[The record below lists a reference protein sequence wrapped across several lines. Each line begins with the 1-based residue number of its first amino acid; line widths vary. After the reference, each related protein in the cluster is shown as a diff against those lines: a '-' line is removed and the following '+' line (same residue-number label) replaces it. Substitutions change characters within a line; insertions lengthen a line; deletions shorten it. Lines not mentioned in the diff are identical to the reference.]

1 MSDPTLVVIF
11 LRGGVDGLSIVAPT
25 GDKDYVAARP
35 SGLRVDR
42 TGEEAGFA
50 MDNGAADIDFR
61 FHPQAKELFELYR
74 AGDMAVVHSAG
85 LVDATRSHF
94 DAEDRMERA
103 APNSGATAGGWL
115 GRWLNDVQPS
125 GLLPA
130 LAVGNVAPESF
141 RGKAQIAVSPSL
153 NDLRL
158 AGGHGLE
165 GAIRRL
171 MSQNLGND
179 SLLGA
184 PLNKLLSLS
193 EAIEGR
199 ISVTDEGNLPDY
211 VPSVDYPGGDEF
223 SKSLMTIAQSIKLDL
238 GLRVATVDY
247 GGWDTHVNQVDDF
260 PVLLNGLS
268 KGLMAFWRD
277 LGPLQENV
285 SVVVMS
291 EFGRRLKAND
301 SGGTDHGHGNVMMT
315 LGPNVNGGKMFGR
328 WPGLSNDALD
338 MGADLAITT
347 DYRQV
352 LSEIMA
358 GHMKYADSQ
367 VIFPGFSGDLLALF
381 S

>member
-1 MSDPTLVVIF
+1 MSDPTIVVIF
-11 LRGGVDGLSIVAPT
+11 LRGGVDGLSLVAPS

-35 SGLRVDR
+35 SGLRVER
-42 TGEEAGFA
+42 TGDDAGFA
-50 MDNGAADIDFR
+50 MNNGAADVDFR
-61 FHPQAKELFELYR
+61 FHPQAKELFELYQ

-85 LVDATRSHF
+85 LRDATRSHF

-115 GRWLNDVQPS
+115 GRWLADVQPG

-130 LAVGNVAPESF
+130 LAVGNVAPDSF
-141 RGKAQIAVSPSL
+141 RGSAQIAVSPTL
-153 NDLRL
+153 DDLRL

-165 GAIRRL
+165 GAIRR
-171 MSQNLGND
+171 MMARNLGTD

-184 PLNKLLSLS
+184 PLNKLLTLS
-193 EAIEGR
+193 EAIESR
-199 ISVTDEGNLPDY
+199 IPLNDAGELPAY
-211 VPSVDYPGGDEF
+211 IPSVDYPNEGEF
-223 SKSLMTIAQSIKLDL
+223 ATSLMTIAQSIKLDL

-260 PVLLNGLS
+260 PNLLNGLS

-277 LGPLQENV
+277 LGPRQEDV
-285 SVVVMS
+285 SIVVMS

-301 SGGTDHGHGNVMMT
+301 SRGTDHGHGNVMMT

-328 WPGLSNDALD
+328 WPGLSNDVLD

-358 GHMKYADSQ
+358 GHMKYTKSEI
-367 VIFPGFSGDLLALF
+367 IFPGFKDDTLALF